1 MFLQGHGP
9 LSSLFHYKLAGD
21 SWIGG
26 HLLQQRASSVEKDV
40 TSLLLMGGPRPQPCA
55 GM

>member
-1 MFLQGHGP
+1 MFLQVHGQ

-21 SWIGG
+21 SWISG
-26 HLLQQRASSVEKDV
+26 HLLQQRASSVKKDV
-40 TSLLLMGGPRPQPCA
+40 MSLLLMGVPQPQPCA